1 MKKLNYFSIGFDYD
15 EEKNPIM
22 SFDSQSHCI
31 SEMYSGAFKPMVT
44 KETSCIDINCIPAG
58 KKWINLITS
67 MPFIEFILKISC
79 LI

>member
-31 SEMYSGAFKPMVT
+31 SEMYSDAFKPMVT
-44 KETSCIDINCIPAG
+44 KETSCIDI
-58 KKWINLITS
+58 KLYTS
-67 MPFIEFILKISC
+67 GEKSG
-79 LI
+79 

>member
-31 SEMYSGAFKPMVT
+31 S
-44 KETSCIDINCIPAG
+44 
-58 KKWINLITS
+58 
-67 MPFIEFILKISC
+67 
-79 LI
+79 